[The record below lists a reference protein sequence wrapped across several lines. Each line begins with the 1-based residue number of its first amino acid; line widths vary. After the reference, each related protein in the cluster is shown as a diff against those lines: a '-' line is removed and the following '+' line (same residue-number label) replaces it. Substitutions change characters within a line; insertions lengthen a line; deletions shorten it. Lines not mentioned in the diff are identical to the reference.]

1 MVEGMSI
8 REAAREFGLHRDTVR
23 KMLAYSVPPGYRRQS
38 APRRPNSQEAAPHC
52 QAYLRAAQRRVRVWR
67 RVHHGQGLRQGA
79 SPPDAEDVRAAL
91 PRAGP
96 CPVRLRR
103 GFGHH
108 RRHGAQGSLLPAEFA
123 AHRHSPRLLL
133 GSLAGILCGGSQ
145 RAPKSSDLLPILP
158 FSQVIRDVSVGSR
171 VIEVTPTCPVVTAHL
186 FPGLLRQLLCVLE
199 DLLPEEWDLP
209 TPGPGW
215 SVHDLV
221 AHLLGVEM
229 GQLSMGRDDYR
240 GWLIAS
246 NDWDD
251 LVKGINDLNEQWVLA
266 MRRLSPRLMVELLGS
281 AGVKINDYFQ
291 SLDPQTVGPP
301 VPWTG
306 LHSAP
311 MWMHIAREYTER
323 WHHQQ
328 QLREAVGLPLLTG
341 EDWFAPV
348 LATFVHGLPMSYSDV
363 SAPTGT
369 IVRVEILGDSGGT
382 WAVVRSDSKWVLQK
396 NKFSEP
402 AAQITMDEI
411 DAWKLFTKSIG
422 GDEMKS
428 RVVVQGNPVLAS
440 KALETV
446 SIIA

>member
-1 MVEGMSI
+1 
-8 REAAREFGLHRDTVR
+8 
-23 KMLAYSVPPGYRRQS
+23 
-38 APRRPNSQEAAPHC
+38 
-52 QAYLRAAQRRVRVWR
+52 
-67 RVHHGQGLRQGA
+67 
-79 SPPDAEDVRAAL
+79 
-91 PRAGP
+91 
-96 CPVRLRR
+96 
-103 GFGHH
+103 
-108 RRHGAQGSLLPAEFA
+108 
-123 AHRHSPRLLL
+123 
-133 GSLAGILCGGSQ
+133 
-145 RAPKSSDLLPILP
+145 
-158 FSQVIRDVSVGSR
+158 
-171 VIEVTPTCPVVTAHL
+171 
-186 FPGLLRQLLCVLE
+186 
-199 DLLPEEWDLP
+199 
-209 TPGPGW
+209 
-215 SVHDLV
+215 
-221 AHLLGVEM
+221 M

-382 WAVVRSDSKWVLQK
+382 WAVVRSDSNITTTYRAKPGRGFTSPATEPLLSEARVRILPASKAAHQQPFDTNRRCNTKWVLQK